1 MNKQNTQNTWAIVLA
16 AGEGTRLSTLTTD
29 RAGVSVPKQYC
40 SLLGGASL
48 LEDALHRAAEVV
60 PAEQVMTIVA
70 QAHRRWWNDLNA
82 SMGDRLVAQPAN
94 RGTGHGILLALLHV
108 LERDPDARVLFLPS
122 DHYVRDEQTLAEAM
136 RAALA
141 AEDDGTVMLLG
152 ITPEEPDPELGYIVQ
167 GPREPRGAYVVRR
180 FIEKPETTVARH
192 LVDAGCLWNSFI
204 FAARG
209 RTLLA
214 LFEQHAPQ
222 AVARMQAALQAGDAA
237 LAQLYSQL
245 AELDFSRHVLQR
257 SEEHLRVWSV
267 PRCGWDG
274 LGTPRRLAKVLRRM
288 PAPRTR
294 AVKPRWL
301 PGKAEVSLALAHA
314 RLQLAV

>member
-1 MNKQNTQNTWAIVLA
+1 MNTQNTWAIVLA

-29 RAGVSVPKQYC
+29 RAGVAVPKQYC

-60 PAEQVMTIVA
+60 PADRVTTIVA
-70 QAHRRWWNDLNA
+70 QAHRRWWTELSA
-82 SMGDRLVAQPAN
+82 SMGNRLIAQPAN

-108 LERDPDARVLFLPS
+108 LERDRQARVVFLPS
-122 DHYVRDEQTLAEAM
+122 DHYVRDEQTLAESM

-141 AEDDGTVMLLG
+141 TEDDGKVVLLG
-152 ITPEEPDPELGYIVQ
+152 ITPEEADPELGYIVQ
-167 GPREPRGAYVVRR
+167 GSREPRGTYVVRR
-180 FIEKPETTVARH
+180 FIEKPEAWLARR
-192 LVDAGCLWNSFI
+192 LVDVGCLWNSFI
-204 FAARG
+204 FAGDG

-214 LFEQHAPQ
+214 LFEQHVPQ
-222 AVARMQAALQAGDAA
+222 AVVRMRAALSAGDAA
-237 LAQLYSQL
+237 LAQLYAQL
-245 AELDFSRHVLQR
+245 AELDFSRHILQR

-267 PRCGWDG
+267 PRCGWDD
-274 LGTPRRLAKVLRRM
+274 LGTPRRLGKVLRRM

-301 PGKAEVSLALAHA
+301 PGQAEVSLALAHA